1 MHELSRTSE
10 DIIRNKTYNENDV
23 GVEKLLRNVFLIC
36 SPLVLPQRRPSTFTL
51 SGVWRGVVHPGA
63 SVGHTHVIKSGG
75 GGRGCLFDPPHPPV
89 GPSRTAGKAQRGEM
103 RSVWAAAAPARGAGA
118 RHAAHF
124 EGRGSNDPSLLRC
137 PPAVLSD

>member
-23 GVEKLLRNVFLIC
+23 GVEKLLRDVFLIC

-63 SVGHTHVIKSGG
+63 SVGHTHVIKSGVG
-75 GGRGCLFDPPHPPV
+75 VCVCGEEGGVGAFSTPLTFLLAHPGRLEKLSGGR
-89 GPSRTAGKAQRGEM
+89 
-103 RSVWAAAAPARGAGA
+103 
-118 RHAAHF
+118 
-124 EGRGSNDPSLLRC
+124 
-137 PPAVLSD
+137 